1 MENEKS
7 RTITKKMAKSSKY
20 IINQRV
26 SEVADMLIEGKSRN
40 GIIQY
45 GTKCW
50 KVGERQIDKYIAKA
64 RDVIQQEITKDLGFD
79 YAKSIKRYE
88 NLYSKAYEVKDY
100 RLALAVN
107 KELSTI
113 QGLYKIQIEHSGNME
128 FISNIPD

>member
-1 MENEKS
+1 
-7 RTITKKMAKSSKY
+7 MAKSSKH
-20 IINQRV
+20 IVNQRIN
-26 SEVADMLIEGKSRN
+26 EIAEMLIEGKSRN

-45 GTKCW
+45 SSGCW
-50 KVGERQIDKYIAKA
+50 ELGERQIDKYIAKA
-64 RDVIQQEITKDLGFD
+64 RDLIQQEITKDLGFD
-79 YAKSIKRYE
+79 YAKSIKRFE
-88 NLYSKAYEVKDY
+88 SLYHKAYEGKDY

>member
-1 MENEKS
+1 
-7 RTITKKMAKSSKY
+7 MAKASKY
-20 IINQRV
+20 IVNQRV
-26 SEVADMLIEGKSRN
+26 SEISEMLIEGKSRN

-45 GTKCW
+45 GTKYW
-50 KVGERQIDKYIAKA
+50 KVGERQIDKYIARA
-64 RDVIQQEITKDLGFD
+64 RELIQQEITKDLEFD
-79 YAKSIKRYE
+79 YAKSIKRFE
-88 NLYSKAYEVKDY
+88 SLYHKAYERKDY